1 MSQPLFLYNAFFY
14 FCLMFAKYK
23 NYILLHFI
31 ILIYGFTGILGKL
44 IKVDAVAIVWH
55 RVFIA
60 AISLCTIML
69 IMRKSFRVS
78 SKSRLIQICLIG
90 IVVAAHWVT
99 FFHAVQLSTAS
110 FGVLCL
116 STTTLHVSWLEP
128 IVMKRKFSWLEM
140 GLSLLVVAGIY
151 FVSSDFSG
159 DELKA
164 LYFGLV
170 SAFFAAV
177 FAVFN
182 GKFAQDTDASTIS
195 FYEMVVATLSLS
207 LLLMFLGRFDA
218 SLFIM
223 TWSDLMW
230 LLFLGIICTSFAF
243 LVTIQL
249 VKYLGVFTVSL
260 SINLEPVYAI
270 VLGILILH
278 ENEKLNT
285 NFYVG
290 SVIIVGVI
298 FLNAIIKPSLKR
310 RKLNNQLK
318 S

>member
-1 MSQPLFLYNAFFY
+1 
-14 FCLMFAKYK
+14 MFAKYK

-44 IKVDAVAIVWH
+44 IHVDAVAIVWH

-60 AISLCTIML
+60 AVSLFIAML
-69 IMRKSFRVS
+69 ILKKSFRVS
-78 SKSRLIQICLIG
+78 SKSRLIQICLVG
-90 IVVAAHWVT
+90 VIVAMHWVT

-128 IVMKRKFSWLEM
+128 IIMKRPFSWLEM
-140 GLSLLVVAGIY
+140 GLSLIVVAGIY
-151 FVSSDFSG
+151 FVSSDFTG
-159 DELKA
+159 NELKA
-164 LYFGLV
+164 LYYGLA
-170 SAFFAAV
+170 SALFAGV

-182 GKFAQDTDASTIS
+182 AKFAQDTSPSTIS

-207 LLLMFLGRFDA
+207 ILLFFLGRLDGG
-218 SLFIM
+218 LFVM
-223 TWSDLMW
+223 TGMDFTW
-230 LLFLGIICTSFAF
+230 LLFLGVVCTSFAF
-243 LVTIQL
+243 LITIEL

-270 VLGILILH
+270 VLGIIILH
-278 ENEKLNT
+278 ENEELNAS
-285 NFYVG
+285 FYVG

-298 FLNAIIKPSLKR
+298 FLNAIIKSSLKK
-310 RKLNNQLK
+310 RKTKQESIK